1 MQAMKI
7 GFDYI
12 ATVSK
17 GGNGVYSHNLIETVL
32 NSDRQNKYYLY
43 AYAHDF
49 FLGRLKK
56 HKKQKNV
63 RFRPVYFSTLGIKF
77 LAPAVRLIN
86 LASYKFWVK
95 FDKVDIFHFTNPAYF
110 ARWAK
115 KTVITIHDLS
125 GLHDSTWT
133 KKESAEFLRK
143 SVKKMI
149 DDSVGI
155 IAVSNYTSYDLAK
168 NFPSSEAKT
177 SVVYEGCAK
186 SYYVDEDR
194 RYIGDKFKLKDYILY
209 VGQLQPRKN
218 IVNMLAAYAKLPAE
232 LKGKYNLAIVGGA
245 RRNYLETVRQT
256 IDFHKLS
263 PYVKVL
269 GRLPDA
275 DIRKLYSTARAFVFL
290 SYFEGF
296 GLPVLEA
303 LKCGTPV
310 IVSNRSSLP
319 EVAGNAGVL
328 VGPDNLDEIAVAMEK
343 IMTDENFYGELKSRC
358 QNQAEKFSWKKAAAE
373 TQAKYKKVF
382 SQFQK

>member
-1 MQAMKI
+1 MKI

-17 GGNGVYSHNLIETVL
+17 GGNGVYSRNLIEAVL
-32 NSDRQNKYYLY
+32 DSGRQNEYYFY

-56 HKKQKNV
+56 HKTQKNV

-86 LASYKFWVK
+86 LASYKFWAR
-95 FDKVDIFHFTNPAYF
+95 FDRIDIFHFTNPAYF
-110 ARWAK
+110 AKGARK
-115 KTVITIHDLS
+115 NLVTIHDLS
-125 GLHDSTWT
+125 GLQDSSWS

-143 SVKKMI
+143 NIKKTI
-149 DDSVGI
+149 DDSAGI
-155 IAVSNYTSYDLAK
+155 IAVSNYTKFDLVK
-168 NFPSSEAKT
+168 NFPSAERKT
-177 SVVYEGCAK
+177 TVVYEGCAK
-186 SYYVDEDR
+186 SYYVDIDH
-194 RYIGDKFKLKDYILY
+194 RYVEDKFKLRDYILY

-218 IVNMLAAYAKLPAE
+218 MVNMLAAYAKLSAE
-232 LKGKYNLAIVGGA
+232 LKSKYNLAIVGGA

-275 DIRKLYSTARAFVFL
+275 DIRKLYGSARAFVFL
-290 SYFEGF
+290 SFFEGF

-310 IVSNRSSLP
+310 LVSNRSSLP

-328 VGPDNLDEIAVAMEK
+328 VEPDNVDEIASAMEK
-343 IMTDENFYGELKSRC
+343 IMTDDNFYGELKIRC
-358 QNQAEKFSWKKAAAE
+358 QSQAKKFSWEKAAAE
-373 TQAKYKKVF
+373 TLTKYENVF
-382 SQFQK
+382 GQF